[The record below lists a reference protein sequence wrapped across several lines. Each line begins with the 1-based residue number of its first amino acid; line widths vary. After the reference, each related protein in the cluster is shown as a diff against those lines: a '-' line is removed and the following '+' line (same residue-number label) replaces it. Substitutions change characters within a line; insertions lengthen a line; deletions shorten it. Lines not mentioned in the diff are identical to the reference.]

1 MKLFFSSG
9 EFGSFVEILIESLL
23 NSNQHS
29 NTFTLQMIVA
39 TLQKLS
45 LKCYIRKKMIE
56 MGIVE
61 WLVKYLDNFDQKLR
75 QEEQAAAKQEEQM
88 RQLSSLYGLEYSTA
102 LFMNLCLHKSGKQK
116 CFPMAKLV
124 LEMLTHLLTSKSKQ
138 VSRYLKGHTSRTT
151 ATYGVVVNCSQ
162 YKEQ

>member
-1 MKLFFSSG
+1 
-9 EFGSFVEILIESLL
+9 
-23 NSNQHS
+23 
-29 NTFTLQMIVA
+29 
-39 TLQKLS
+39 
-45 LKCYIRKKMIE
+45 

-75 QEEQAAAKQEEQM
+75 QEEQAAAEQEEQM

-138 VSRYLKGHTSRTT
+138 VSRYNKGGSKLEGLTFGYVTVYYILRHR
-151 ATYGVVVNCSQ
+151 ARDVM
-162 YKEQ
+162 